1 MAFVHLHVHT
11 QYSLLDGACRI
22 KKLIERVKE
31 LGQDAVAIT
40 DHGVMYGAVEFY
52 KACKAAG
59 IKPIIGCEVYVA
71 PRSLKDKVWELDS
84 EARHLVLLCKN
95 EEGYKNLCYM
105 ESVAFQ
111 DGFYNRPRID
121 IELLK
126 EHSQGL
132 IALSACLSGQIPRD
146 LLANDYAAAL
156 EHAKQLQ
163 QIMGE
168 GNFFLELQDAGLA
181 EQRRINPMIIR
192 LSRETGIPLVA
203 TNDAHYVTK
212 EDARMQ
218 DALMCLQSGKTL
230 DEENRLRFDSDELY
244 IRSEE
249 EMRELFPECPHAI
262 ENTALIAQR
271 CSYEMQF
278 GVRRLPKFDCPDGM
292 DSKTFFTKLCR
303 DGFNERYPDANEE
316 YKERLEFEMSMI
328 DRMGFVDYFLIV
340 QDFVNYA
347 RSVNI
352 PVGPGRGSAA
362 GSIVSY
368 CLHITDIDPMKYNL
382 YFERFLNPERVTM
395 PDIDMDFCWRRRQ
408 EVIDYVVRKYG
419 ADHVA
424 QIITFGTMAAKGTVR
439 DVGRVLGMSYADV
452 DIIAKQVPD
461 VLNITLEQ
469 ALKMSKPLRE
479 MCETDDRVKELME
492 LARALEGMPRHASTH
507 AAAVV
512 ITRDPVYEYMPLAK
526 NDEAVVTQFP
536 KDTVEELGILKM
548 DFLGLRNLTIIDDA
562 VQKIRLKEPG
572 FDLSQI
578 PDDDEETFKM
588 LSQGKTMGVFQL
600 ESAGMTGVCV
610 NLGPRSIEDITAV
623 VALYRPG
630 PMDSIPTFIANSRE
644 RSKVTYLHPKLRP
657 ILEVTYGC
665 IVYQEQVLDIFRTL
679 GGYSLGQADMMRRA
693 ISKKHQDEIIREK
706 EAFINGDHSR
716 NICGCVAN
724 GIDAQIAVKIFDQIL
739 DFANYAFNKAHAVAY
754 AVLAYQT
761 AYLKRHYPN
770 EYMAALLSSVLD
782 SSVKVGIY
790 ISECRDMG
798 IRVLPPDIN
807 RSFEDFSS
815 EGQDIRF
822 GLVAVRNVGRRFIEQ
837 MVRQREANGHFK
849 SLRDFIDR
857 MQATGDLNRRALES
871 LILCGA
877 FDCTGVKRSQMMRV
891 CALMLNEAARIR
903 RRNIDGQIDLFGTKE
918 EEEPEEYPDIPEF
931 SLNEK
936 LLMEKEATGLYIS
949 GHPMDEY
956 RPAAKAVG
964 CMGIGQLIESLG
976 ESSQELDNKRVS
988 IAGVVTSV
996 KRKRTKTNSIM
1007 AYVGMEDETGSI
1019 ELIVFP
1025 SVLEKH
1031 SNVLTEKNV
1040 ALVKGRVSVREEKEP
1055 QIVCDSAMNLKP
1067 GMAVPHT
1074 SYLPQT
1080 KKPETKKG
1088 KLYIRV
1094 PSAQSREYEKLKA
1107 ILNMFPGDE
1116 KTVIFFADTR
1126 QSEKLM
1132 VMHHE
1137 VLINDLTELYGSEN
1151 VVIS

>member
-22 KKLIERVKE
+22 TKLIERVKE

-59 IKPIIGCEVYVA
+59 VKPIIGCEVYVA
-71 PRSLKDKVWELDS
+71 PRRLKDKVWELDS

-105 ESVAFQ
+105 ESVAFTE
-111 DGFYNRPRID
+111 GFYTKPRID
-121 IELLK
+121 LELLN
-126 EHSQGL
+126 EHSGGL

-146 LLANDYAAAL
+146 LLANDYPSAL
-156 EHAKQLQ
+156 EHAKQMQ

-168 GNFFLELQDAGLA
+168 GNFFLELQDAGLS
-181 EQRRINPMIIR
+181 EQRRINPLIIR

-244 IRSEE
+244 IRSED

-271 CSYEMQF
+271 CSFDMQF

-292 DSKTFFTKLCR
+292 DSKSFFTKLCR
-303 DGFNERYPDANEE
+303 EGFRERYPDANEE

-328 DRMGFVDYFLIV
+328 ERMGFVDYFLIV

-368 CLHITDIDPMKYNL
+368 CLHITDVDPMKYNL

-469 ALKMSKPLRE
+469 ALKMSRPLRE

-572 FDLSQI
+572 FDLAKI
-578 PDDDEETFKM
+578 PDDDQATFKM

-610 NLGPRSIEDITAV
+610 NLGPQSIEDITAV

-706 EAFINGDHSR
+706 EAFINGDPSR

-724 GIDAQIAVKIFDQIL
+724 GIDAQIAQKIFDQIL

-754 AVLAYQT
+754 AILAYQT

-798 IRVLPPDIN
+798 IKVLPPDIN

-837 MVRQREANGHFK
+837 MVRQRTVNGPFK

-857 MQATGDLNRRALES
+857 MQSSGDLNRRALES

-918 EEEPEEYPDIPEF
+918 
-931 SLNEK
+931 
-936 LLMEKEATGLYIS
+936 
-949 GHPMDEY
+949 
-956 RPAAKAVG
+956 
-964 CMGIGQLIESLG
+964 
-976 ESSQELDNKRVS
+976 
-988 IAGVVTSV
+988 
-996 KRKRTKTNSIM
+996 
-1007 AYVGMEDETGSI
+1007 
-1019 ELIVFP
+1019 
-1025 SVLEKH
+1025 
-1031 SNVLTEKNV
+1031 
-1040 ALVKGRVSVREEKEP
+1040 
-1055 QIVCDSAMNLKP
+1055 
-1067 GMAVPHT
+1067 
-1074 SYLPQT
+1074 
-1080 KKPETKKG
+1080 
-1088 KLYIRV
+1088 
-1094 PSAQSREYEKLKA
+1094 
-1107 ILNMFPGDE
+1107 
-1116 KTVIFFADTR
+1116 
-1126 QSEKLM
+1126 
-1132 VMHHE
+1132 
-1137 VLINDLTELYGSEN
+1137 
-1151 VVIS
+1151 